1 MRISTLFSCQYLI
14 LNFPHRVCT
23 YENIDLLTI
32 AHCFLIRYAHT
43 EERFFDLSLVALQ
56 YHVKALVL
64 VAGLI
69 GAGDYYHHLVAAGD
83 AAQSCS
89 QILAVAVA
97 HHGVDPALLGASGKG
112 GVEGS
117 VGLYLLA
124 LCGAAHGGVG
134 KLEEAYQGPAAAA
147 VVVDVEG

>member
-1 MRISTLFSCQYLI
+1 MTHTPFVSNPCPATAIVFVSQNLFYGQL
-14 LNFPHRVCT
+14 PHGG
-23 YENIDLLTI
+23 
-32 AHCFLIRYAHT
+32 A
-43 EERFFDLSLVALQ
+43 FFDFSLVALEN
-56 YHVKALVL
+56 HIHALVL
-64 VAGLI
+64 GAGLI

-83 AAQSCS
+83 AAQSCA

-97 HHGVDPALLGASGKG
+97 HHGIYPLLLCASGKG